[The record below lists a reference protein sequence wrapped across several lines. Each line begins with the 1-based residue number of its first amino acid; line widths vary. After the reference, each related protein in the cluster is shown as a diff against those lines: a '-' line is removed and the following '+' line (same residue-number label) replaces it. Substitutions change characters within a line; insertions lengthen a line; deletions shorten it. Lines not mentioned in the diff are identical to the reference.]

1 MNTKQIPGP
10 HFEGSRGEDGNSPL
24 PDAGPALCVTV
35 IATTE
40 EGTTAALNAARWLA
54 TDLDARITLLKKEAA
69 PIRLPLDR
77 PPVSLEFTINQQH
90 SLVRRSSAREKDVE
104 IQIRLCRDCASGLQR
119 LLRRRALV
127 VIGGKRHWWLSGEER
142 LERALRRLGHHVIFI
157 DVGQETDWT
166 SPSNSFPVSP
176 GSGAKQFRKQ
186 EGDAKSFWG
195 RKGSQ

>member
-1 MNTKQIPGP
+1 MNMKQIPGP
-10 HFEGSRGEDGNSPL
+10 HFEGSRGEDGNSLL
-24 PDAGPALCVTV
+24 PAAGPGLCVTV

-54 TDLDARITLLKKEAA
+54 TDLDARITLLKKEAV
-69 PIRLPLDR
+69 PVRIPLDR
-77 PPVSLEFTINQQH
+77 PPASIKFTMNQQH
-90 SLVRRSSAREKDVE
+90 SLVLRSSAREKDVE
-104 IQIRLCRDCASGLQR
+104 IQIRLCRDCDSGLQR
-119 LLRRRALV
+119 LLLRRALV

-142 LERALRRLGHHVIFI
+142 LERVLRRLGHHVIFV
-157 DVGQETDWT
+157 DVGQKPDRT

-176 GSGAKQFRKQ
+176 GNGAKQLRKQ